1 VCLAEAVLALES
13 ARNAGGNIARGDG
26 AARPRD
32 DHLGKAARVDG
43 DEPVRPDRLD
53 DALGCDVAARPEVG
67 GAEHWHVGCGSGVLD
82 EVADAHDVAGDGNA
96 RPQRGFRRLRGGSGR
111 PRAAK
116 RQRQCEH
123 ANDRA
128 DHGKRLSQRISC
140 AVLCSIW
147 SAAVITFEF
156 IS

>member
-1 VCLAEAVLALES
+1 M
-13 ARNAGGNIARGDG
+13 

-43 DEPVRPDRLD
+43 DEMVRPDCVD
-53 DALGCDVAARPEVG
+53 DALGCDCTACPEVR
-67 GAEHWHVGCGSGVLD
+67 GAEHRHVGGGAGVLD
-82 EVADAHDVAGDGNA
+82 QVADAHDVAGDGDV
-96 RPQRGFRRLRGGSGR
+96 RPQRGFRRLRGGCGR

-116 RQRQCEH
+116 RQRQREH
-123 ANDRA
+123 ADDRA
-128 DHGKRLSQRISC
+128 NHGNSLSQRINC
-140 AVLCSIW
+140 AVICSIW